1 MNKPVILGLSILEI
15 SKLVM
20 YEFQYDY
27 VKQKNGEKAKLC
39 FVHTE
44 SFIIYIERIDIYMD
58 NEKNVEARFD
68 VSNYK
73 LDRKLSK
80 AKN

>member
-1 MNKPVILGLSILEI
+1 M
-15 SKLVM
+15 
-20 YEFQYDY
+20 
-27 VKQKNGEKAKLC
+27 
-39 FVHTE
+39 HTE

>member
-27 VKQKNGEKAKLC
+27 VKQKIGEKAKLC

-44 SFIIYIERIDIYMD
+44 SFIIYIEKIDIYMD
-58 NEKNVEARFD
+58 NEKNVKARFD
-68 VSNYK
+68 ISNYK
-73 LDRKLSK
+73 LDRKLPK